1 MSAILS
7 DIDPNDVRD
16 VTQSI
21 TELASNASALAVNAI
36 AVAKSASQLRLNEKM
51 ITTVSKLSD
60 LDTTSQRSH
69 KSGNYYYND
78 PAPISGFSSRATTL
92 APVFSNTS
100 RISIMPTQSS
110 PENAIPAA
118 TSSGFENSLTS
129 ISTIN
134 KHQKRNNNNNNSKT
148 NSHSN
153 SRTSSTTTNSRHNT
167 RPNSN
172 RHSQNHSIASNHSS
186 KNHSK
191 NQSINNSLASQKTHS
206 SNKSAKPKTSS
217 RVYETLY
224 DTVPIKAP
232 TPRSSPSSSSSPTPS
247 KSTALLP
254 KYSQTKLEALPTTS
268 SPSSLSSTASSS
280 SSSSKSPTKS
290 HNSILK
296 QRKNSDSEVPV
307 GGPSVYEIH
316 CKNNDSNLA
325 ATISIQAVNT
335 VIHRQKSTPKTDVLN
350 RSRKTAHESSTVT
363 NIARDIIEL
372 SKYNNDNL
380 TSASRSNQM
389 SSVEEAILKSTHPIM
404 FDNSEEIEIN
414 GLRGILA
421 NKSEI
426 LKWKGPIPINQYKI
440 NEDPEPEI
448 ITKKSKQHIQYVQ
461 ELAIRYLKPPTP
473 PSPGEIII
481 KQLPN
486 VVPAPAPPII
496 LRQQPPRPCTPEPLV
511 IREAPPQ
518 PPEQVGR
525 KVITISGK
533 KLPPPLRKVVIERLA
548 PLPSKPQSVIIE
560 RWLPYA
566 DVKRR
571 VIYNKPCQPDPVVIA
586 PKNVVIQVKDFSF
599 LKYI

>member
-7 DIDPNDVRD
+7 DIDANDVHD
-16 VTQSI
+16 VTKSI
-21 TELASNASALAVNAI
+21 SELANNASALAVNAI
-36 AVAKSASQLRLNEKM
+36 AVAKSASQLRLNEKLL
-51 ITTVSKLSD
+51 TTVSKLNE
-60 LDTTSQRSH
+60 SH
-69 KSGNYYYND
+69 KTGNYFYND
-78 PAPISGFSSRATTL
+78 TAPMSGFSSRATTL

-110 PENAIPAA
+110 TENGLPAA
-118 TSSGFENSLTS
+118 TSSGVDNSLTS

-134 KHQKRNNNNNNSKT
+134 KQKNNKNT
-148 NSHSN
+148 NSN
-153 SRTSSTTTNSRHNT
+153 NRTSSTVASRQHST

-172 RHSQNHSIASNHSS
+172 RHSQNHSVASNNSS
-186 KNHSK
+186 KASPSHK
-191 NQSINNSLASQKTHS
+191 NQSHNSIASHKTNSSSSRMNDPKNN
-206 SNKSAKPKTSS
+206 S

-224 DTVPIKAP
+224 DSVAKAP
-232 TPRSSPSSSSSPTPS
+232 TPRSSPSSSSSPTPT
-247 KSTALLP
+247 KSTVLLP
-254 KYSQTKLEALPTTS
+254 KYSQSRLLEVLPNSTS
-268 SPSSLSSTASSS
+268 SPSSPSTSASSS
-280 SSSSKSPTKS
+280 SSSSRSPTKS
-290 HNSILK
+290 HTSILK
-296 QRKNSDSEVPV
+296 RRKNSDNDEVPI
-307 GGPSVYEIH
+307 GGPSIYEFH
-316 CKNNDSNLA
+316 CKNNESKLA
-325 ATISIQAVNT
+325 ATISFQGTNT
-335 VIHRQKSTPKTDVLN
+335 IIHRQKSSTKSDIMN
-350 RSRKTAHESSTVT
+350 RSRKTAHETSTVT
-363 NIARDIIEL
+363 NIAKDIIEL
-372 SKYNNDNL
+372 QAKYNSDNL
-380 TSASRSNQM
+380 LSTPVQSSRSNQM

-414 GLRGILA
+414 GVRGILA

-440 NEDPEPEI
+440 NEDPDPEI
-448 ITKKSKQHIQYVQ
+448 ITKKSKQHIEYVQ

-486 VVPAPAPPII
+486 VVPAPAPPLI

-533 KLPPPLRKVVIERLA
+533 KLPPPPRKVVIERLA

-571 VIYNKPCQPDPVVIA
+571 VIFNKPCQPDPVVIP
-586 PKNVVIQVKDFSF
+586 PKNVVIQVCFF
-599 LKYI
+599 CFFF